1 MRRLLTLASIA
12 LLAVVPVTVTQA
24 QHDHVSKYAG
34 QQTREI
40 KSLSADDIDELRRG
54 GGWGLARAAELN
66 GVPGPAHLLELK
78 DEIGLSPEQVARISA
93 IYDTMKA
100 KAVAEGERLIAL
112 EQQLETQ
119 FRDGTITDATLR
131 SALADIGESRRTL
144 RYIHLS
150 THLETPEI
158 LSANQIAR
166 YNVLRGYAD
175 DPCTSVPEGHNAAMW
190 RRHNGCN

>member
-1 MRRLLTLASIA
+1 MRRFLSLASIA
-12 LLAVVPVTVTQA
+12 LAVVRVTITQA
-24 QHDHVSKYAG
+24 QHQPVSKYAG

-40 KSLSADDIDELRRG
+40 KSLSAEDIDELRRG

-93 IYDTMKA
+93 IYDAMKA

-112 EQQLETQ
+112 EQQLETK

-131 SALADIGESRRTL
+131 SALADIAESRRTL

-158 LSANQIAR
+158 LSAPQLAR

-175 DPCTSVPEGHNAAMW
+175 DPCASVPEGHDAAMW